1 MSNLL
6 LASSL
11 LNHTQQEIWRYAVV
25 TTGVHT
31 VDTHDMGFIM
41 NQQVLN
47 VGHKQINEI
56 YNLKQALPKCP
67 VYCGG
72 PVMTERCT
80 LIHSNDYKNTDTRL
94 FNPHC
99 SLTFND
105 AIIEDINKGVG
116 PREWKVMLGHCQ
128 WHDGQLDAEIHRPG
142 GWLQQPWHGIAWGGY
157 RRKEKMWRRLVEI
170 ETHQD
175 AHTFLDSIWENHT

>member
-1 MSNLL
+1 M
-6 LASSL
+6 
-11 LNHTQQEIWRYAVV
+11 V

-31 VDTHDMGFIM
+31 VDTHD
-41 NQQVLN
+41 
-47 VGHKQINEI
+47 INEI

-72 PVMTERCT
+72 PVMTDRCT

-105 AIIEDINKGVG
+105 TIIEDINKGVG

>member
-1 MSNLL
+1 M
-6 LASSL
+6 
-11 LNHTQQEIWRYAVV
+11 V
-25 TTGVHT
+25 TTGEHT

-72 PVMTERCT
+72 PVMTDRCT

-157 RRKEKMWRRLVEI
+157 RRKEKMGRRLVEI

>member
-1 MSNLL
+1 M
-6 LASSL
+6 
-11 LNHTQQEIWRYAVV
+11 V
-25 TTGVHT
+25 TTGEHT

-72 PVMTERCT
+72 PVMTDRCT

>member
-72 PVMTERCT
+72 PVMTDRCT

-116 PREWKVMLGHCQ
+116 PREWLS
-128 WHDGQLDAEIHRPG
+128 LIH
-142 GWLQQPWHGIAWGGY
+142 I
-157 RRKEKMWRRLVEI
+157 
-170 ETHQD
+170 
-175 AHTFLDSIWENHT
+175 

>member
-1 MSNLL
+1 M
-6 LASSL
+6 
-11 LNHTQQEIWRYAVV
+11 V
-25 TTGVHT
+25 TTGEHT

-72 PVMTERCT
+72 PVMTDRCT
-80 LIHSNDYKNTDTRL
+80 QIHSNDYKNTDTRL

-170 ETHQD
+170 ATHQD
-175 AHTFLDSIWENHT
+175 AHTFLDRIWENHT

>member
-25 TTGVHT
+25 TTGEHT

-72 PVMTERCT
+72 PVMTDRCT